1 MIETKT
7 IYTFKYCDL
16 KPLIHKYY
24 FPDED
29 VKLTPE
35 LLASLNLP
43 IKGVYKFEEIEDLKM
58 LVIGT
63 DEAGILHGLQKV
75 VITKI
80 REIHGVDF
88 NEETNA
94 DTYFIDFDR

>member
-1 MIETKT
+1 MMETKT
-7 IYTFKYCDL
+7 IYTFKYSDL

-24 FPDED
+24 YPNVE
-29 VKLTPE
+29 LTPE

-43 IKGVYKFEEIEDLKM
+43 IKGVLKFEEIEYSKM

-63 DEAGILHGLQKV
+63 AKASILHILQKV
-75 VITKI
+75 VIAKI

-88 NEETNA
+88 NEETMWN
-94 DTYFIDFDR
+94 TYFIDFDR